1 MKRLGRDD
9 LYCPLREERRASHL
23 AEPRTPVHLWRG
35 VSDGNIFIQACTW
48 FLSQEGYIY
57 MSITELPPLT
67 TSVLYERISSTKKA
81 EVVRELSALLG
92 ARFVLHTPYD
102 LMLYEYD
109 ASIDRSTPDIVVLPA
124 STEDVAAIVKI
135 AARYHVPVVPR
146 GAGTGLSGGAVPV
159 YGGIVMV
166 FTRMNRILEIDY
178 ANRRAVVQPGLVNLH
193 LSNALNPQ
201 GFYYVPDP
209 SSQRSCTIGGNV
221 GENAGGP
228 HTLIYGVTTNHVL
241 GLEIVTPEGKIVQVG
256 GWIQDTPGYDL
267 TGLLIGSEGTLC
279 IVTKIIVRIVPLSE
293 AVKTMVAVF
302 DTMDDASN
310 TVSDIIATGII
321 PAAIEMMDQ
330 VILQAVE
337 ADTHAGY
344 PVDAAAVLL
353 METEGLR
360 ESVEE
365 QTDKIVAICNQ
376 HHARYVRIAKDEAE
390 RQLLWAGRKNAFGAV
405 GRISPEFYVQDGVVP
420 RTRLPYVLRR
430 VSEICESYGLR
441 VGNVFH
447 AGDGNLHPLILF
459 NSLVPGEVERVRK
472 AGHEILAV
480 CAEVGG
486 SITGEHGVGI
496 EKQEEMALIF
506 SPVDLR
512 IMQQVRDAWN
522 PDQLFNPGKLFPIP
536 GRCADIK
543 QLRG

>member
-1 MKRLGRDD
+1 
-9 LYCPLREERRASHL
+9 
-23 AEPRTPVHLWRG
+23 
-35 VSDGNIFIQACTW
+35 
-48 FLSQEGYIY
+48 
-57 MSITELPPLT
+57 MSITELPPPST
-67 TSVLYERISSTKKA
+67 TALYERMTPSKKA
-81 EVVRELSALLG
+81 EVVQELSALLG
-92 ARFVLHTPYD
+92 NRYVLHSPYD

-109 ASIDRSTPDIVVLPA
+109 ASIDRSVPDVVVLPA
-124 STEDVAAIVKI
+124 STEDVASIVKI
-135 AARYHVPVVPR
+135 AARHHVPVVPR
-146 GAGTGLSGGAVPV
+146 GAGTGLSGGAIPI
-159 YGGIVMV
+159 YGGIIIV

-178 ANRRAVVQPGLVNLH
+178 DNLRAVVQPGLVNLH

-228 HTLIYGVTTNHVL
+228 HTLLYGVTTNHVL
-241 GLEIVTPEGKIVQVG
+241 GMEIVTVEGEIIQVG
-256 GWIQDTPGYDL
+256 GWTYDTPGYDL

-279 IVTKIIVRIVPLSE
+279 IVTKIIVRIVHLPE

-310 TVSDIIATGII
+310 TVSEIIASGVI

-330 VILQAVE
+330 LILQAVE

-344 PVDAAAVLL
+344 PMDAAAVLL
-353 METEGLR
+353 METEGVR
-360 ESVEE
+360 DSVAE
-365 QTDKIVAICNQ
+365 QVAQIEAVCHK
-376 HHARYVRIAKDEAE
+376 HHARAVRIAANETE
-390 RQLLWAGRKNAFGAV
+390 RQLFWAGRKNAFGAV

-420 RTRLPYVLRR
+420 RTRLPYVLGR
-430 VSEICESYGLR
+430 VSEICANYGLR

-459 NSLVPGEVERVRK
+459 DSQKPGEVERVRK

-486 SITGEHGVGI
+486 TITGEHGVGI

-506 SPVDLR
+506 NKVDLR
-512 IMQQVRDAWN
+512 VMQKVREAWN
-522 PDQLFNPGKLFPIP
+522 PHQLSILANFFRCRDVVPI
-536 GRCADIK
+536 
-543 QLRG
+543 

>member
-1 MKRLGRDD
+1 
-9 LYCPLREERRASHL
+9 
-23 AEPRTPVHLWRG
+23 
-35 VSDGNIFIQACTW
+35 
-48 FLSQEGYIY
+48 
-57 MSITELPPLT
+57 MSITELPPPST
-67 TSVLYERISSTKKA
+67 TVLYERITPAKKA
-81 EVVRELSALLG
+81 AVVQELSALLG
-92 ARFVLHTPYD
+92 DRYVLHSPYD

-109 ASIDRSTPDIVVLPA
+109 ASIDRSVPDVVVLPA
-124 STEDVAAIVKI
+124 TTEDVAAIVKI
-135 AARYHVPVVPR
+135 AARHHVPVVPR
-146 GAGTGLSGGAVPV
+146 GAGTGLSGGAIPI
-159 YGGIVMV
+159 YGGIVIV

-178 ANRRAVVQPGLVNLH
+178 DNLRAVVEPGLVNLH

-241 GLEIVTPEGKIVQVG
+241 GLEIVTTEGEIVQVG
-256 GWIQDTPGYDL
+256 GWSYDTPGYDL

-279 IVTKIIVRIVPLSE
+279 IVTKIIVRIVHVAE
-293 AVKTMVAVF
+293 AAKTMVAVF

-310 TVSDIIATGII
+310 TVSEIIASGVI

-330 VILQAVE
+330 MILQAVE

-344 PVDAAAVLL
+344 PMDAAAVLL
-353 METEGLR
+353 MEAEGLR
-360 ESVEE
+360 DSVAE
-365 QTDKIVAICNQ
+365 QVTQIEQICHK
-376 HHARYVRIAKDEAE
+376 HHARAVRIAANETE
-390 RQLLWAGRKNAFGAV
+390 RQLFWAGRKNAFGAV

-420 RTRLPYVLRR
+420 RTRLPYVLKRI
-430 VSEICESYGLR
+430 SEICTGYGLR

-459 NSLVPGEVERVRK
+459 DSQKPGEVARVRK

-486 SITGEHGVGI
+486 TITGEHGVGM

-506 SPVDLR
+506 NEVDLR
-512 IMQQVRDAWN
+512 VMQQVREAWN
-522 PDQLFNPGKLFPIP
+522 PQQLFNPGKLFPLP

-543 QLRG
+543 QL

>member
-1 MKRLGRDD
+1 
-9 LYCPLREERRASHL
+9 
-23 AEPRTPVHLWRG
+23 
-35 VSDGNIFIQACTW
+35 
-48 FLSQEGYIY
+48 
-57 MSITELPPLT
+57 MSIAEIPPPST
-67 TSVLYERISSTKKA
+67 TALAFERMRTAKKA
-81 EVVRELSALLG
+81 LVVRELSDLLG
-92 ARFVLHTPYD
+92 ARYVLHTSYD

-124 STEDVAAIVKI
+124 TTGDVAAIVKI
-135 AARYHVPVVPR
+135 AARHNVPVVPR
-146 GAGTGLSGGAVPV
+146 GAGTGLSGGAIPI
-159 YGGIVMV
+159 YGGIVV
-166 FTRMNRILEIDY
+166 AFARMNRILEIDY
-178 ANRRAVVQPGLVNLH
+178 DNLRAVVQPGLVNLH

-241 GLEIVTPEGKIVQVG
+241 GLEIVTPEGDIVEVG
-256 GWIQDTPGYDL
+256 GWTQDTPGYDL

-279 IVTKIIVRIVPLSE
+279 IVTKIIVRIVHLSE

-310 TVSDIIATGII
+310 TVSEIIASGVI
-321 PAAIEMMDQ
+321 PAAIEMMDGM
-330 VILQAVE
+330 ILQAVE

-344 PVDAAAVLL
+344 PMDAAAVLL
-353 METEGLR
+353 MEAEGMR
-360 ESVEE
+360 ESVAE
-365 QTDKIVAICNQ
+365 QVEQIVNVCNK
-376 HHARYVRIAKDEAE
+376 HHARTVRIAANETE
-390 RQLLWAGRKNAFGAV
+390 RQLFWAGRKNAFGAV

-430 VSEICESYGLR
+430 VEEICTSYGLR

-459 NSLVPGEVERVRK
+459 DSQIPGEVERVRK

-480 CAEVGG
+480 CAGVGG
-486 SITGEHGVGI
+486 TITGEHGVGI

-506 SPVDLR
+506 NPVDLR
-512 IMQQVRDAWN
+512 IMQQVRAAWN
-522 PDQLFNPGKLFPIP
+522 PRQLFNPGKLFPLP
-536 GRCADIK
+536 GRCADVK
-543 QLRG
+543 QL

>member
-1 MKRLGRDD
+1 
-9 LYCPLREERRASHL
+9 
-23 AEPRTPVHLWRG
+23 
-35 VSDGNIFIQACTW
+35 
-48 FLSQEGYIY
+48 
-57 MSITELPPLT
+57 MSITALPPT
-67 TSVLYERISSTKKA
+67 TSPLFERISESKKE
-81 EVVRELSALLG
+81 EVVCDLSALLG
-92 ARFVLHTPYD
+92 AKYVLHTSYD

-109 ASIDRSTPDIVVLPA
+109 ASIDRCTPDIVVMPA
-124 STEDVAAIVKI
+124 STEDVATIVKI
-135 AARYHVPVVPR
+135 AARHNIPVVPR
-146 GAGTGLSGGAVPV
+146 GAGTGLSGGAVPI
-159 YGGIVMV
+159 YGGIVIA
-166 FTRMNRILEIDY
+166 FARMNRILEVDY
-178 ANRRAVVQPGLVNLH
+178 DNLRAVVQPGLVNLH

-228 HTLIYGVTTNHVL
+228 HTLLYGVTTNHVL
-241 GLEIVTPEGKIVQVG
+241 GVEIVTPEGDIVQIG
-256 GWIQDTPGYDL
+256 GWTYDTPGYDL
-267 TGLLIGSEGTLC
+267 TGLLIESEGKLC
-279 IVTKIIVRIVPLSE
+279 IVTKIIVRVVPLAE

-310 TVSDIIATGII
+310 TVSDVIASGVI

-344 PVDAAAVLL
+344 PMDAAAVLL
-353 METEGLR
+353 LEAEGLR
-360 ESVEE
+360 ESVAE
-365 QTDKIVAICNQ
+365 QIERIVAVCHK
-376 HHARYVRIAKDEAE
+376 HHARLVRIAANETE
-390 RQLLWAGRKNAFGAV
+390 RQLLWLGRKNAFGAV

-430 VSEICESYGLR
+430 VSEICTHYKLK

-459 NSLVPGEVERVRK
+459 DSQIPGEVERVRQ
-472 AGHEILAV
+472 AGREILQV

-506 SPVDLR
+506 SDVDLR
-512 IMQQVRDAWN
+512 VMKQVRDAWN
-522 PDQLFNPGKLFPIP
+522 PRELFNPGKLFPIP
-536 GRCADIK
+536 GRCVELK
-543 QLRG
+543 QL

>member
-1 MKRLGRDD
+1 
-9 LYCPLREERRASHL
+9 
-23 AEPRTPVHLWRG
+23 
-35 VSDGNIFIQACTW
+35 
-48 FLSQEGYIY
+48 
-57 MSITELPPLT
+57 MSITELPPPS
-67 TSVLYERISSTKKA
+67 TSALYERITPSKKA
-81 EVVRELSALLG
+81 EVVQELSALLG
-92 ARFVLHTPYD
+92 DRYVLHSPYD

-109 ASIDRSTPDIVVLPA
+109 ASIDRSVPDVVVLPA

-135 AARYHVPVVPR
+135 AARHHVPVVPR
-146 GAGTGLSGGAVPV
+146 GAGTGLSGGAIPI
-159 YGGIVMV
+159 YGGIIIV

-178 ANRRAVVQPGLVNLH
+178 DNLRAVVQPGLVNLH

-228 HTLIYGVTTNHVL
+228 HTLLYGVTTNHVL
-241 GLEIVTPEGKIVQVG
+241 GLEIVTAEGEVVQIG
-256 GWIQDTPGYDL
+256 GWTYDTPGYDL

-279 IVTKIIVRIVPLSE
+279 IVTKIIVRIVHLAE

-310 TVSDIIATGII
+310 TVSDIIASGVI

-330 VILQAVE
+330 LILQAVE

-344 PVDAAAVLL
+344 PMDAAAVLL
-353 METEGLR
+353 METEGVR
-360 ESVEE
+360 DSVTE
-365 QTDKIVAICNQ
+365 QVAQIEAVCHK
-376 HHARYVRIAKDEAE
+376 HHARAVRIAANETE
-390 RQLLWAGRKNAFGAV
+390 RQLFWAGRKNAFGAV

-420 RTRLPYVLRR
+420 RTRLPYVLGR
-430 VSEICESYGLR
+430 VSEICASYGLR

-459 NSLVPGEVERVRK
+459 DSQKPGEVERVRK

-486 SITGEHGVGI
+486 TITGEHGVGI

-506 SPVDLR
+506 NEVDLR
-512 IMQQVRDAWN
+512 VMQKVREAWN
-522 PDQLFNPGKLFPIP
+522 PRQLFNPGKLFPMP
-536 GRCADIK
+536 GRCADMK
-543 QLRG
+543 QL

>member
-1 MKRLGRDD
+1 
-9 LYCPLREERRASHL
+9 
-23 AEPRTPVHLWRG
+23 
-35 VSDGNIFIQACTW
+35 
-48 FLSQEGYIY
+48 
-57 MSITELPPLT
+57 MSITELPPPPVSTPLF
-67 TSVLYERISSTKKA
+67 ERMTAAKKA
-81 EVVRELSALLG
+81 EVVRELSDLLG
-92 ARFVLHTPYD
+92 ARYVLHTSYD

-109 ASIDRSTPDIVVLPA
+109 ASIDHSTPDIVVLPA
-124 STEDVAAIVKI
+124 TTEEVAAIVKI
-135 AARYHVPVVPR
+135 AARHNVPVVPR
-146 GAGTGLSGGAVPV
+146 GAGTGLSGGAIPI
-159 YGGIVMV
+159 YGGIVIA
-166 FTRMNRILEIDY
+166 FARMNRILEIDY
-178 ANRRAVVQPGLVNLH
+178 DNLRVVVQPGLVNLH

-241 GLEIVTPEGKIVQVG
+241 GLEIVTAEGNVVQVG
-256 GWIQDTPGYDL
+256 GWTCDTPGYDL

-279 IVTKIIVRIVPLSE
+279 IVTKIIVRMVHVPE
-293 AVKTMVAVF
+293 AVKTMVAIF

-310 TVSDIIATGII
+310 TVSEIIASGVI
-321 PAAIEMMDQ
+321 PAAIEMMDEL
-330 VILQAVE
+330 ILQAVE

-344 PVDAAAVLL
+344 PLDAAAVLL
-353 METEGLR
+353 MEAEGLS
-360 ESVEE
+360 EAVAE
-365 QTDKIVAICNQ
+365 QVDKIVSICNK
-376 HHARYVRIAKDEAE
+376 HYARSVRIAADETE
-390 RQLLWAGRKNAFGAV
+390 RQLFWAGRKNAFGAV

-430 VSEICESYGLR
+430 VGEICASYGLK

-459 NSLVPGEVERVRK
+459 DSQIPGEVERVRK

-486 SITGEHGVGI
+486 TITGEHGVGI

-506 SPVDLR
+506 SEVDLR
-512 IMQQVRDAWN
+512 VMQQVREAWN
-522 PDQLFNPGKLFPIP
+522 PQQLLNPGKLFPMP
-536 GRCADIK
+536 GRCADMK
-543 QLRG
+543 EL